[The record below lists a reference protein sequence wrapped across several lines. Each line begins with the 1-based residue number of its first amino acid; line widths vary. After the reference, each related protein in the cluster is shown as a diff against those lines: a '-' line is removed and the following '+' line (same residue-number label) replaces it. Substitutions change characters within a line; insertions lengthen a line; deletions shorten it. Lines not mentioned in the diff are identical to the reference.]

1 MPRSAALRRPARSA
15 GALVSFG
22 AMFRRAVIGACC
34 WGALAAWSALAGG
47 ARAAGAPGGET
58 ARPGLARDVVLIT
71 IDTWRADAAGFAGNA
86 RASTPVLDRLAVRGR
101 VFTGAHAHNVVTL
114 PSHTNI
120 LTGLYPFQHGVRDN
134 SGFRLPAAVPTLAT
148 VLREAGFA
156 TGAFVGAYPLDSTF
170 GLNRG
175 FEVYDDHYPK
185 GSDPEAFAFAE
196 RKGDKV
202 VGPALAWWKKES
214 GRRRFLWVHL
224 FDPHAP
230 YDPPEPFAS
239 RFAGNPYLGEV
250 AAADAFLGPL
260 LEPFL
265 AGAEPPAVIAVTGDH
280 GEALGE
286 HGELTHGL
294 FAYEATLKVPLVLWG
309 AGVTPGREDRPVRH
323 VDIFPTLLAAAGVT
337 PPAPRAGLARP
348 GRSLLAAVGG
358 AGGGGNGGG
367 GGDGR
372 GGKGG
377 GGAGGSRGGG
387 RGDGKAGEAGGA
399 AGGADGGGGG
409 RAGGEAG
416 EISYFEALSANLNRG
431 WAPLRG
437 VLRAGEKLIA
447 LPLPE
452 LYDLPRDPREAH
464 NEVAARR
471 GLARELGARLPAGSE
486 WPAAGGAGRA
496 AAADTAAAGGA
507 PNAEERARLQ
517 SLGYAAGSAP
527 ARRRYGPEDDPK
539 RLVALD
545 QKIHR
550 VIDSYS
556 RGRTQEAVEL
566 ARQVVAARPG
576 MPLGYSLLTQALLQ
590 GGRQA
595 AREEALAV
603 MRRARERGLA
613 SPPLL
618 CQLGLTLAQEG
629 RTAEALAVLRP
640 LADRDEPGALDA
652 LGLALSDA
660 GRQEEAIAALE
671 RQLKQ
676 VPDDATAVQELG
688 LIELRRGRW
697 REARE
702 RSTRAVEL
710 NPRLPLGWN
719 DLGVALY
726 QLGQPEAAL
735 DAWQRAVDLDPRL
748 LDALWNLGTKGA
760 EHGRAEAARRAL
772 ARFLAQAPAER
783 YGADRHQVE
792 ALLRQLGGK
801 P

>member
-1 MPRSAALRRPARSA
+1 M
-15 GALVSFG
+15 
-22 AMFRRAVIGACC
+22 
-34 WGALAAWSALAGG
+34 GG
-47 ARAAGAPGGET
+47 ARAARAPGGET
-58 ARPGLARDVVLIT
+58 AGAGLARDVVLIT

-86 RASTPVLDRLAVRGR
+86 RASTPVLDRLAARGR

-170 GLNRG
+170 GLDRG

-230 YDPPEPFAS
+230 YDPPAPFAS

-309 AGVTPGREDRPVRH
+309 VGVTPGREDRPVRH

-348 GRSLLAAVGG
+348 GRSLLAA
-358 AGGGGNGGG
+358 
-367 GGDGR
+367 
-372 GGKGG
+372 
-377 GGAGGSRGGG
+377 
-387 RGDGKAGEAGGA
+387 

-409 RAGGEAG
+409 GPGGEAG

-464 NEVAARR
+464 NQAAARR
-471 GLARELGARLPAGSE
+471 GLARELGARLPAESE
-486 WPAAGGAGRA
+486 WPPAG
-496 AAADTAAAGGA
+496 TSAAAGGA
-507 PNAEERARLQ
+507 PGAEERARLQ
-517 SLGYAAGSAP
+517 SLGYATGSAP

-556 RGRTQEAVEL
+556 RGRTPEAVEL
-566 ARQVVAARPG
+566 ARRVVAARPG
-576 MPLGYSLLTQALLQ
+576 MPLGYSLLAQALLQ
-590 GGRQA
+590 SGQQA

-671 RQLKQ
+671 RQLRQ

-702 RSTRAVEL
+702 RSARAVEL

-783 YGADRHQVE
+783 YGADRHQAE